1 MTDRFVVIYGDPG
14 LGVHNAGQLFEMSAK
29 THEREIRART
39 FPGVPELSGSN
50 VELYHVSSVPELV
63 ADIDAGNVA
72 YLAYFGHS
80 WAWDE
85 EYFTIRGLR
94 IFRTFAGTGKLYIN
108 ERPVPG
114 GNLGE
119 TRTAKDAAVADLPQG
134 KFSGPRNVSGVS
146 GGINTRKA
154 QIRLFGC
161 RGAYGSNPM
170 AALLATHL
178 KVEVYGYDNTG
189 GSIFTQDPI
198 LGRGRRAVKQS
209 DIDFKAFNDGADTWM
224 VPING
229 MPRFKMF

>member
-50 VELYHVSSVPELV
+50 VELYHISSVPELV
-63 ADIDAGNVA
+63 ADIDAGNIA

-146 GGINTRKA
+146 
-154 QIRLFGC
+154 
-161 RGAYGSNPM
+161 
-170 AALLATHL
+170 
-178 KVEVYGYDNTG
+178 
-189 GSIFTQDPI
+189 
-198 LGRGRRAVKQS
+198 
-209 DIDFKAFNDGADTWM
+209 
-224 VPING
+224 
-229 MPRFKMF
+229 